1 MSSQTSDVWLLEML
15 FKKTGFVDFSLS
27 MKNKKERRVSM
38 DLLCPDQS
46 KRGKEI
52 NEYAVGRQNE
62 MKNMKKEK
70 QENTFSLFFIESFIA
85 AIELDPFRANR
96 YGYCLYSFIMTKFYR
111 NQDAIE

>member
-27 MKNKKERRVSM
+27 MRNKKERRMSM
-38 DLLCPDQS
+38 DLLYPDQS

-70 QENTFSLFFIESFIA
+70 QENTFFFIFH
-85 AIELDPFRANR
+85 
-96 YGYCLYSFIMTKFYR
+96 
-111 NQDAIE
+111 